1 MVLGD
6 ERYRLSPMQCFSER
20 KAATMGAGDAE
31 QTRMVHR
38 ELNRRYVDSSR
49 LEVRVIHGI
58 VYMRGMMTR
67 LRTHPEV
74 DLEHESDIIRKII
87 RQKQGI
93 REIIWEVS
101 TPN

>member
-1 MVLGD
+1 MPRAFACAL
-6 ERYRLSPMQCFSER
+6 FSASEAR
-20 KAATMGAGDAE
+20 TMGAGDAE
-31 QTRMVHR
+31 QTRMVQR

-49 LEVRVIHGI
+49 LDVRVIHGI
-58 VYMRGMMTR
+58 VYMRGSMTR

-74 DLEHESDIIRKII
+74 DLEHECDIIRKIL
-87 RQKQGI
+87 RQKPGI